1 MLLFLDPG
9 CLQFPETAGVA
20 ELAPTAFG
28 KNLNAKVSERAA
40 IESFNRNLRRVFW
53 WRGVDF
59 EFPSSGIDTCSGDQN
74 CMARLK
80 LGQIDGYETQVM
92 GRYV

>member
-20 ELAPTAFG
+20 ELASTAFG
-28 KNLNAKVSERAA
+28 KNLEAKVSGRPA
-40 IESFNRNLRRVFW
+40 IENFNRNLRRFLW

-59 EFPSSGIDTCSGDQN
+59 EFPSSGIDTCSADQN
-74 CMARLK
+74 CMARLEIR
-80 LGQIDGYETQVM
+80 QMDGFKP
-92 GRYV
+92 GLC